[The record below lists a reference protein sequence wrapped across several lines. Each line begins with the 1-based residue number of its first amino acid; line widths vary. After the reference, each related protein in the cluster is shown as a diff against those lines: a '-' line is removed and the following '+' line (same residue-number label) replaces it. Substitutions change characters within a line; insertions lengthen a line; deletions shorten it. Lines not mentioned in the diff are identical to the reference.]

1 MTTRLK
7 ATRRTV
13 LAGTAA
19 AAAAPAL
26 SLVPAAAATPG
37 QSPIAR
43 LWAQAEAIK
52 AEMSVHAEEIA
63 AMDEL
68 TGLAGWMRLGG
79 IANELGNRRYQA
91 LIAIIKA
98 TPASLGDLTLIARA
112 TQESDIRRDGPAAW
126 SHGEF
131 DRAAREYHMS
141 A

>member
-1 MTTRLK
+1 MTTLLK

-26 SLVPAAAATPG
+26 SLVPAAATPG

-52 AEMSVHAEEIA
+52 AEMSVHAKEIA

-126 SHGEF
+126 SHAEF

>member
-1 MTTRLK
+1 MTTLLK

-26 SLVPAAAATPG
+26 SLVPAAATPG

-126 SHGEF
+126 SHAEF
-131 DRAAREYHMS
+131 DRAAREYHLS